1 MRPHPT
7 ALRTTTIS
15 PTCVCPPPLHLTPPH
30 HHLPP
35 PLPFAEQLVRVR
47 LPDGLDKYKAVRGLE
62 LFLDAVSVHQIGFT
76 VRPARGGGGFIAEG
90 GRA

>member
-1 MRPHPT
+1 M
-7 ALRTTTIS
+7 
-15 PTCVCPPPLHLTPPH
+15 
-30 HHLPP
+30 
-35 PLPFAEQLVRVR
+35 RVR

-76 VRPARGGGGFIAEG
+76 VRPVRGGGGFIAEG